1 MAHAPMLSRSRLKMS
16 IAEYQPCRFL
26 EGTSGL
32 TCVFLA
38 VMFRL
43 YDSDE
48 NGLLDQAV
56 SFHFNKALGKVGV

>member
-1 MAHAPMLSRSRLKMS
+1 MSWLQLARDRTDLKTSSIKAAAPPWCP
-16 IAEYQPCRFL
+16 EY
-26 EGTSGL
+26 TSSL
-32 TCVFLA
+32 TSVFLA

-56 SFHFNKALGKVGV
+56 SSYSKCPS